1 MAKAREYFK
10 KAKDQGF
17 AIGAFN
23 AASIETLKAIA
34 SAAKKLQ
41 SPVMIEASDGEVKY
55 YGVNELVATV
65 RAMEQDFQIPIFLN
79 LDHAPGYTECHQ
91 ALEAGFDYI
100 HLDGSKLPYDENVE
114 QTKKIVEEAH
124 EKDVM
129 VEGEIDNIN
138 AMGGGSA
145 DHRGQNIDQFRS
157 ESIYTD
163 PEKAADFVQ
172 KTGIDTFASFVGNVH
187 GLYSEPKNLKL
198 DLLERIADVLPGK
211 FLSLHG
217 GSGIPGPDI
226 AAAVKLGIV
235 KINVNSE
242 LRVALH
248 DALKMVINSS
258 DEVAAYKMMAEP
270 IEAMQKIVEEKIGL
284 FGSANKLSSNT

>member
-1 MAKAREYFK
+1 MAKTREYFQ
-10 KAKDQGF
+10 KAKDGGF

-23 AASIETLKAIA
+23 ASSIETLKAIVG
-34 SAAKKLQ
+34 AAQKLQ
-41 SPVMIEASDGEVKY
+41 SPVMIEASHGEVEY

-65 RAMEQDFQIPIFLN
+65 RAMEQDYQVPIFLN
-79 LDHAPGYTECHQ
+79 LDHAPDYDSCHL

-100 HLDGSKLPYDENVE
+100 HLDGSKLPYEENVE
-114 QTKKIVEEAH
+114 QTKRIVEEGHA
-124 EKDVM
+124 KDVM

-157 ESIYTD
+157 DAIYTD

-172 KTGIDTFASFVGNVH
+172 KTGVDTFASFVGNVH

-217 GSGIPGPDI
+217 GSGIP
-226 AAAVKLGIV
+226 AADVQAAIKLGIV
-235 KINVNSE
+235 KVNVNSE
-242 LRVALH
+242 LRVAFF
-248 DALKMVINSS
+248 DTLKKVVTAPSEGEI
-258 DEVAAYKMMAEP
+258 AIYKIMPPA
-270 IEAMQKIVEEKIGL
+270 IEAMQKVVEEKISL
-284 FGSANKLSSNT
+284 FGSANRI

>member
-1 MAKAREYFK
+1 MAKTKQYFQKARDEHY
-10 KAKDQGF
+10 

-23 AASIETLKAIA
+23 AASIETLKAIVG
-34 SAAKKLQ
+34 AAQKLQ
-41 SPVMIEASDGEVKY
+41 SPVMIEASHGEVEY

-65 RAMEQDFQIPIFLN
+65 RAMEQDYQVPIFLN
-79 LDHAPGYTECHQ
+79 LDHAPDYASCKV
-91 ALEAGFDYI
+91 ALDAGFDYI
-100 HLDGSKLPYDENVE
+100 HLDGSKLPYEENVE
-114 QTKKIVEEAH
+114 QTKRIVAEAH
-124 EKDVM
+124 EKEVL

-157 ESIYTD
+157 DEIYTD
-163 PEKAADFVQ
+163 PEKAADFVLR
-172 KTGIDTFASFVGNVH
+172 TGVDTFASFVGNVH

-217 GSGIPGPDI
+217 GSGIPAEDVRSAI
-226 AAAVKLGIV
+226 KLGIV
-235 KINVNSE
+235 KVNVNSE

-248 DALKMVINSS
+248 DSLKLVLNSS

-270 IEAMQKIVEEKIGL
+270 IEAMQKIVEEKISL
-284 FGSANKLSSNT
+284 FGSANKI